1 MLHRR
6 CIALPTGYGSL
17 RLAGGTCPLT
27 LTDASAAGPAARQG
41 GVGVHR
47 RYRPAAGGSQLGVS
61 LIDLL
66 VGITLLSIGITAV
79 VGAFS
84 YAAGGSRLSSD
95 YIVAEN
101 LAQDLLGEAR
111 DQPFSDL
118 STWYTYAG
126 ETGTSGLEQAFSQRL
141 ADSGLKQA
149 QAWFTVSDVQTD
161 LKGISVTITWGVGS
175 PGGKVEGETMVSPRY

>member
-1 MLHRR
+1 MHCSLSRAAVGRR
-6 CIALPTGYGSL
+6 S
-17 RLAGGTCPLT
+17 
-27 LTDASAAGPAARQG
+27 
-41 GVGVHR
+41 
-47 RYRPAAGGSQLGVS
+47 GVS

-111 DQPFSDL
+111 DHPFDDL

-126 ETGTSGLEQAFSQRL
+126 ETGTSGLEQAFGERL
-141 ADSGLKQA
+141 ATSGLARA

-161 LKGISVTITWGVGS
+161 LKGISITITWGVGS